1 MCLCLWWTHEL
12 AFSFRLKEKGWKGK
26 RFRNTV
32 KEGTIRKVSPK
43 FSCLNE
49 FLLGLSLPSHNS
61 TGLGHESCLVPY
73 SLPPAPRQQPA
84 TCGGG
89 TVVVAH
95 TCHSSSQGAKQKPKW
110 QQSPECGDAGWRS
123 CLSGMHM
130 GFIPAQQ
137 KPVHSVLSVL
147 RPNHPGSNLILDLN
161 SNIHKSSSQH
171 TSHVERNLSPGTGL
185 ATNLAFISNIT

>member
-61 TGLGHESCLVPY
+61 TGLGHASCLVPY
-73 SLPPAPRQQPA
+73 SLPPPPRQQPA

-110 QQSPECGDAGWRS
+110 HKALSVGMQAGGRAFLACTWV
-123 CLSGMHM
+123 LSQHSKNQ
-130 GFIPAQQ
+130 FIVCYQCYALTTLAPTWFWISIPISIRA
-137 KPVHSVLSVL
+137 VHSILVMWKETS
-147 RPNHPGSNLILDLN
+147 HPG
-161 SNIHKSSSQH
+161 Q
-171 TSHVERNLSPGTGL
+171 G
-185 ATNLAFISNIT
+185 